1 METDYFFLIY
11 YFCLLK
17 SVSIF
22 DITSKLLTII
32 PDFFVGLGVFTIEG
46 LETTEAEDVIDCVD
60 LVSIKLP
67 WLLRS
72 ASVSLSLV
80 VRLSYYYSWR
90 PFNSPHNFIYI
101 GLSMKCEII
110 ISERSDK
117 QWFFLKLKLQ
127 AGWI

>member
-1 METDYFFLIY
+1 M
-11 YFCLLK
+11 LK

-67 WLLRS
+67 
-72 ASVSLSLV
+72 
-80 VRLSYYYSWR
+80 
-90 PFNSPHNFIYI
+90 
-101 GLSMKCEII
+101 
-110 ISERSDK
+110 
-117 QWFFLKLKLQ
+117 
-127 AGWI
+127 